1 MKKKFYLIY
10 LFILLFSV
18 NGCTGYKPIFS
29 SSNLEFKIDD
39 YTIEGDKILGK
50 MIYYKLNSLSK
61 LNANNQDAKSID
73 LIIHVSKDKKATSK
87 DSAGKIL
94 EYKISLNANIKVK
107 DLLDDRQM
115 INQNFTSSSTY
126 KVQDQYSETVKLENK
141 SIENLIDKTY
151 QDLLVKLSQN
161 FN

>member
-1 MKKKFYLIY
+1 MNAWKKERTQRINYEKR
-10 LFILLFSV
+10 
-18 NGCTGYKPIFS
+18 S
-29 SSNLEFKIDD
+29 SIQAF
-39 YTIEGDKILGK
+39 
-50 MIYYKLNSLSK
+50 
-61 LNANNQDAKSID
+61 
-73 LIIHVSKDKKATSK
+73 
-87 DSAGKIL
+87 
-94 EYKISLNANIKVK
+94 NIKVK